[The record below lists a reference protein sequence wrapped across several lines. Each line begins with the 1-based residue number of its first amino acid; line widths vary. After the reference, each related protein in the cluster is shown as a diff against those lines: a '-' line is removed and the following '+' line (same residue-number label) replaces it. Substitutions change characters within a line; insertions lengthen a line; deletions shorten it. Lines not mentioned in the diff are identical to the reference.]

1 MRPLETRS
9 GVWITRL
16 KKTKMIQLAVPLK
29 SMAEGCWVGT
39 RRYAQMDANATH
51 VTTWPGQIL

>member
-1 MRPLETRS
+1 
-9 GVWITRL
+9 
-16 KKTKMIQLAVPLK
+16 MIQLAIPLK

-51 VTTWPGQIL
+51 VTTWPGQILELAELWFMINMDSEPIQRR